1 MEAED
6 HYYQT
11 ILSNYDT
18 NGKHKHNIKP
28 TNQSSCD
35 DTVINNTNFITI
47 GKDLYTIK
55 EEIKEEY
62 KIEILVDIN
71 SSSNAKYTY
80 NEVKR
85 AFICE
90 KIIEFPFK
98 SVFNFGSVPNTLS
111 CINKYLL
118 KALIIVDHS
127 LIPGSYINC
136 KIIGCCEIQNK
147 KHKIINEY
155 IIMSPSDEIADY
167 MDDCNDMDDLNKEFI
182 NKITYMLLYKYN
194 VDFNE
199 QNIIVNFKNKMDGI
213 NLYETYKLKH

>member
-1 MEAED
+1 MEAEY

-18 NGKHKHNIKP
+18 NDIACKHKLKP
-28 TNQSSCD
+28 TNQSSYD
-35 DTVINNTNFITI
+35 DKIINNTFINI
-47 GKDLYTIK
+47 GKDLCTIK

-62 KIEILVDIN
+62 KIDILVEIN
-71 SSSNAKYTY
+71 SSSNAKYKY
-80 NEVKR
+80 NEDKR

-98 SVFNFGSVPNTLS
+98 TVFNFGSVPNTLS
-111 CINKYLL
+111 CINNYLL
-118 KALIIVDHS
+118 KSVIIVDHS

-147 KHKIINEY
+147 KHKIIDEY
-155 IIMSPSDEIADY
+155 IIMSPSDEIVDY
-167 MDDCNDMDDLNKEFI
+167 VDECNDMDDLNKEFV
-182 NKITYMLLYKYN
+182 NKIRYMLLYKYN

-199 QNIIVNFKNKMDGI
+199 KNIIVNFKNKIDGI